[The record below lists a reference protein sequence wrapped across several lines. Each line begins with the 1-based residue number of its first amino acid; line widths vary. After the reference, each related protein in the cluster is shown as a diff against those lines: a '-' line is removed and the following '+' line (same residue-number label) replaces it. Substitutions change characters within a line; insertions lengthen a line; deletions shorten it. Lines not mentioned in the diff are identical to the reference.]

1 MLLISISLLDT
12 IAQPDIQRD
21 KDMRAAKKIR
31 LLEILNLNE
40 SEANKFIV
48 KYSNHEKIMMDKN
61 EALEHATE
69 TLIEYIDKF
78 PNGKELGRLT
88 NAVTDAQKDMHKA
101 VENKFS
107 DFKTLLSEENYAK
120 FVVFESK
127 VIRRMRKFMMN
138 RGRGNKG
145 GVMEGNPRIK
155 RNK

>member
-1 MLLISISLLDT
+1 MLRFNIICTMLLISISLLDT

-61 EALEHATE
+61 EALEQATE

-107 DFKTLLSEENYAK
+107 D
-120 FVVFESK
+120 
-127 VIRRMRKFMMN
+127 
-138 RGRGNKG
+138 
-145 GVMEGNPRIK
+145 
-155 RNK
+155 